1 MSALAKLDWS
11 LVQAFLAVAET
22 GSLSGAARELNLTQP
37 TVGRHIQALEDN
49 LGISLFKRQ
58 ARGMALTPQG
68 VALLENARAMREA
81 AEALSLNA
89 AGGETDLSGTVRVT
103 SSVFVAHHILPG
115 VIADLRKGHPE
126 IQIELVATDIS
137 ENLLYGEADIAV
149 RMYRPTQLDIVAKH
163 VGDVQL
169 ALFGAKSYIQRRGR
183 PTTPEEIVKFDIIG
197 YDRNETMIRGFR
209 EAGMEVGP
217 EFFPVRCDNNTVVW
231 ELVRAG
237 AGLGFGME
245 RAGRDDPL
253 LTQVD
258 FGIEV
263 PRLEV
268 WLAAHERV
276 RRSPRVDAVWSVLS
290 EHLSEVCIRD

>member
-1 MSALAKLDWS
+1 MSALTKLDWS
-11 LVQAFLAVAET
+11 LVQTFLAVAET
-22 GSLSGAARELNLTQP
+22 GSLSEAARQLNLTQP
-37 TVGRHIQALEDN
+37 TVGRHVQALEGK
-49 LGISLFKRQ
+49 LGLTLFKRQ
-58 ARGMALTPQG
+58 ARGMALTVQG
-68 VALLENARAMREA
+68 AALLENARAMREA

-89 AGGETDLSGTVRVT
+89 ASGETDLSGTVRVT

-115 VIADLRKGHPE
+115 VIAELRQRHPE
-126 IQIELVATDIS
+126 IQIELAASDAS

-149 RMYRPTQLDIVAKH
+149 RMYRPTQLDIVAKY

-169 ALFGAKSYIQRRGR
+169 GLFGAKSYIQRKGR
-183 PTTPEEIVKFDIIG
+183 PTTPEEVMDHDIIG

-209 EAGMEVGP
+209 EAGMDVGP

-245 RAGRDDPL
+245 RAGQDDPL
-253 LTQVD
+253 LTQID
-258 FGIEV
+258 FGVEL

-276 RRSPRVDAVWSVLS
+276 RRSPRVDAVWSILS
-290 EHLSEVCIRD
+290 ERLSEVCIRD

>member
-37 TVGRHIQALEDN
+37 TVGRHIQALEDD

-68 VALLENARAMREA
+68 ASLLESARAMREA
-81 AEALSLNA
+81 AEALSLSA

-115 VIADLRKGHPE
+115 VVTDLRQRHPE
-126 IQIELVATDIS
+126 IQIELVATDTS

-149 RMYRPTQLDIVAKH
+149 RMYRPTQLDIVAKYI
-163 VGDVQL
+163 GDVQL

-183 PTTPEEIVKFDIIG
+183 PTTPEEVIEHDVIG
-197 YDRNETMIRGFR
+197 YDRNDAMIRGFR
-209 EAGMEVGP
+209 EAGMEVSP
-217 EFFPVRCDNNTVVW
+217 AFFPVRCDNNTVVW

-245 RAGRDDPL
+245 RAGREDPL
-253 LTQVD
+253 LTQID
-258 FGIEV
+258 FGVEI

-276 RRSPRVDAVWSVLS
+276 RRSPRVDAVWSILSDRLS
-290 EHLSEVCIRD
+290 EICIRD